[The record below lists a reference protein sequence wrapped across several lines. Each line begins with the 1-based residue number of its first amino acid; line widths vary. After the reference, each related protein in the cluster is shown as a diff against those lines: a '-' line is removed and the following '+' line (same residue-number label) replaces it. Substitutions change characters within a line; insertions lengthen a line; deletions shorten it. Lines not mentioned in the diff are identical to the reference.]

1 MSDAIALLDMVHS
14 FSDCVVSSRK
24 MWCRPNISSASA
36 SLAIREG
43 RSPIETDSLVESG
56 VSKPFVSNDTF
67 ASPLANFT
75 LVTGINGGGKST
87 YLKQI
92 GLITVLAQI
101 GSYVPAEEAYIP
113 IRDLLC
119 TRIGS
124 GDDFEHNISSFMM
137 ECKETAYIC
146 KRVTN
151 KSLVLID
158 ELGRAT
164 SNEDGVS
171 LAWSIAE
178 YLLSSPAY
186 TFFVTHYSGLHQL
199 QELYGNVN
207 SVSFG
212 KTVRNQST
220 EKMKLLYDH
229 KLVSGSCNIGN
240 SYGIDMAELSGW
252 PTDVV
257 EVARSVRK
265 TIVGKIGGDGAVR
278 LNTGLAVKETK
289 VVDLIEQVARRLR

>member
-1 MSDAIALLDMVHS
+1 
-14 FSDCVVSSRK
+14 
-24 MWCRPNISSASA
+24 
-36 SLAIREG
+36 
-43 RSPIETDSLVESG
+43 
-56 VSKPFVSNDTF
+56 
-67 ASPLANFT
+67 
-75 LVTGINGGGKST
+75 
-87 YLKQI
+87 
-92 GLITVLAQI
+92 
-101 GSYVPAEEAYIP
+101 
-113 IRDLLC
+113 
-119 TRIGS
+119 
-124 GDDFEHNISSFMM
+124 
-137 ECKETAYIC
+137 
-146 KRVTN
+146 
-151 KSLVLID
+151 
-158 ELGRAT
+158 
-164 SNEDGVS
+164 
-171 LAWSIAE
+171 
-178 YLLSSPAY
+178 
-186 TFFVTHYSGLHQL
+186 VTHYSGLHQL